1 MTWLLRV
8 VVLAICGGL
17 FGCAGL
23 TLLALGG
30 RFSATLDIFTHFVPI
45 YVLGGVIGGVLCL
58 AIPMPTREIA
68 VGLALLIFVGGG
80 VLMGPELLSSLRAR
94 PIAPRTGDFK
104 VIQFNAWGGNPRPQ
118 QAVEW
123 LLRQN
128 ADIVV
133 LEEGGHIEIELA
145 QRGGYHLTC
154 ANCFAAILSKA
165 APVWSNTPA
174 NWRLERPLVSTA
186 IFDDPAGQITVM
198 GIHRHWPNRPRVY
211 QSEMVELQRRVAT
224 VPKALLIVAG
234 DFNSTPWSFARR
246 AEDANLGLTRRTRAL
261 FTWPAEQVSHNHL
274 PAIAPLLPID
284 HVYAGPGWQTVRVQ
298 RGPKLGSDHYPVV
311 VTLRRVTG

>member
-8 VVLAICGGL
+8 AVLAICGGV
-17 FGCAGL
+17 FACASL

-30 RFSATLDIFTHFVPI
+30 RFNATLDVFTHFVPI
-45 YVLGGVIGGVLCL
+45 YVLGATVGFILCL
-58 AIPMPTREIA
+58 LLPMPTRAIA
-68 VGLALLIFVGGG
+68 AGCACVVFLGAG
-80 VLMGPELLSSLRAR
+80 VLMGPEILSRLRT
-94 PIAPRTGDFK
+94 PTLKPQGGDFK
-104 VIQFNAWGGNPRPQ
+104 VVQFNAWGGNPRPR
-118 QAVEW
+118 QAIEW

-133 LEEGGHIEIELA
+133 LEEGGHIEVELA
-145 QRGGYHLTC
+145 RRGGYHMTC
-154 ANCFAAILSKA
+154 PNCFAAILSKA
-165 APVWSNTPA
+165 TPTWSNTPA

-198 GIHRHWPNRPRVY
+198 GVHRHWPNRPRVY
-211 QSEMVELQRRVAT
+211 QLEMADLQNRVAT

-246 AEDANLGLTRRTRAL
+246 AEDANLGLIRRTRAL
-261 FTWPAEQVSHNHL
+261 FTWPAEQVSHNRL
-274 PAIAPLLPID
+274 PAVAPLLPID
-284 HVYAGPGWQTVRVQ
+284 HVYAGPGWQTVRVE

-311 VTLRRVTG
+311 VTLRRVPE